1 MSGDAVYICQ
11 RCGKEWELP
20 DGLSSILTRECDCCD
35 NGQRATILIKKGAIS
50 PIDAFF
56 DPDTGKFIPK
66 KLAEEIQQQHHFITF
81 EDTGEIYHYDGGIY
95 HNNGE
100 AVIRSICERILR
112 KEASIHRVNEVV
124 DHIRRSTYMDRSQI
138 SDSVDL
144 LCVGNGILNLST
156 KELQPHTPK
165 KIFLNKIPVDYNPAA
180 DCPRIKQF
188 FNEVCY
194 EEDIPTLQE
203 LFGYCLYRSYPIHK
217 AAMFLGEGSNGK
229 SVTINLLRKFLGHEN
244 VSSKELRELINDR
257 FAVVELYGRLANVCA
272 DISPDALKRTGIFK
286 ALTGGD
292 LITGARKFKGSFSF
306 VNYAKLIFSANKLP
320 MSPDKSYAFYRRWIL
335 ISFPNTFEGENRNPN
350 ILEEISTPE
359 ELSGLLNW
367 ALEGLDRLL
376 KNGDFSYSKTV
387 NEIAEQ
393 YEQLSDPIYA
403 YVNEFLK
410 VELDGAIAKDELYE
424 HYVKWCR
431 ERKLPVTAKNMLTR
445 ELAKH
450 LPELRPGYIG
460 GKGNQRPAYRN
471 IAWKEMDNNE
481 GNDEQ
486 AQQARFKDGMGGW

>member
-1 MSGDAVYICQ
+1 
-11 RCGKEWELP
+11 
-20 DGLSSILTRECDCCD
+20 
-35 NGQRATILIKKGAIS
+35 
-50 PIDAFF
+50 
-56 DPDTGKFIPK
+56 
-66 KLAEEIQQQHHFITF
+66 
-81 EDTGEIYHYDGGIY
+81 
-95 HNNGE
+95 
-100 AVIRSICERILR
+100 
-112 KEASIHRVNEVV
+112 
-124 DHIRRSTYMDRSQI
+124 MDRSQI

-194 EEDIPTLQE
+194 EEDIPILQE

-367 ALEGLDRLL
+367 ALEGLSL
-376 KNGDFSYSKTV
+376 
-387 NEIAEQ
+387 IH
-393 YEQLSDPIYA
+393 I
-403 YVNEFLK
+403 
-410 VELDGAIAKDELYE
+410 
-424 HYVKWCR
+424 
-431 ERKLPVTAKNMLTR
+431 
-445 ELAKH
+445 
-450 LPELRPGYIG
+450 
-460 GKGNQRPAYRN
+460 
-471 IAWKEMDNNE
+471 
-481 GNDEQ
+481 
-486 AQQARFKDGMGGW
+486 